1 MYNKIIKSRKG
12 LIFYY
17 KTRGIMC
24 LKNHVDLNHVIL
36 YKFFEEEVN
45 SFLKGS
51 VERQLVKKYPSIS
64 RPSIFNFIV
73 AKNPYK
79 QSDVEQQ

>member
-17 KTRGIMC
+17 KTSEITC
-24 LKNHVDLNHVIL
+24 LKNHVDANHVIL
-36 YKFFEEEVN
+36 YKIFEEEVN

-51 VERQLVKKYPSIS
+51 VERQLIKKCPNIFGS
-64 RPSIFNFIV
+64 SIFNFFV

-79 QSDVEQQ
+79 